1 MIDQTK
7 RPCTTNLL
15 GIPRVS
21 NILKSIKLKN
31 VNSQIKKL
39 EDKNNELSKENQ
51 EYKDLLEKLTKEYEN
66 KLKNNNEMQEKIILL
81 KKLKNELDQEI
92 NRTSNKSSNLDLFST
107 DD

>member
-39 EDKNNELSKENQ
+39 DDKNNELNKENQ
-51 EYKDLLEKLTKEYEN
+51 ELKDQIDKLTKE
-66 KLKNNNEMQEKIILL
+66 
-81 KKLKNELDQEI
+81 
-92 NRTSNKSSNLDLFST
+92 
-107 DD
+107 